1 MSIHV
6 TEPIVHPAQAELEL
20 GAVLHALSDPV
31 RLRIVAELARR
42 EGEYTCGS
50 FALPVTKST
59 CTHHFKVLREA
70 GLIHQRPQGTTRLN
84 RLRREDLEVRFPGL
98 LETILQAATAATPGM
113 SAATAAATPGMSA
126 ATAAATPA
134 ASAAAAAEL
143 KLKAPPARA
152 VA

>member
-1 MSIHV
+1 MSLQA
-6 TEPIVHPAQAELEL
+6 TEQIVHPTLEELEL

-31 RLRIVAELARR
+31 RLLIVAELARR

-70 GLIHQRPQGTTRLN
+70 GLIQQRPQGTTRLN

-98 LETILQAATAATPGM
+98 LATILTAAEAAGHTEAAEAARAAKVAGAARGPNAAERELDAAT
-113 SAATAAATPGMSA
+113 
-126 ATAAATPA
+126 
-134 ASAAAAAEL
+134 
-143 KLKAPPARA
+143 ARA